1 MPLISDDLATVRI
14 IGTVLITIFG
24 AIGCS
29 APLAVTLIARR
40 QPKIMRYLSFVQLAL
55 TALGAGVVIS
65 TALVHILPD
74 GMEMLEKGGLGEEE
88 HAHGDVV
95 DVVNTTAL
103 SYNKNFTTT
112 TTTIAPTAAS
122 PKLHRFRARS
132 NIKLRETEDEGD
144 DDDDSEPYPYGP
156 MLMMVGMLVTYVVD
170 SELHKLADA
179 QQGATMKAH
188 VTELGIAVH
197 SVLVG
202 VAYGA
207 MTSLDSLNTLSIALM
222 LHQLCEGFAMG
233 PVIFKGARSTLHA
246 IVLIAI
252 FTFSL
257 PIGIGVGAIAL
268 QYGDPGS
275 KQANLSQGILS
286 CLAAGMLMYVGA
298 VEFLGGLQRATDGHD
313 HGHSHTSP
321 SHSQTD
327 TVNVTVNSQLLD
339 EQHSVGPLLP
349 TTGGGA
355 YGGFDDEGGSRAT
368 TQGHGATTTPE
379 ATFLTDYPLVGR
391 FVSHTMVLLGAA
403 LMAVVAIYA

>member
-1 MPLISDDLATVRI
+1 MALISSHTATVHIVGTILI
-14 IGTVLITIFG
+14 IVFG
-24 AIGCS
+24 ALGCGGPMVLTS
-29 APLAVTLIARR
+29 FAGRNAKV
-40 QPKIMRYLSFVQLAL
+40 MRYQSVLQLLL
-55 TALGAGVVIS
+55 TALGAGVVIC
-65 TALVHILPD
+65 TALLHILPD
-74 GMEMLEKGGLGEEE
+74 GMEMLVSGGLGGEG
-88 HAHGDVV
+88 GD
-95 DVVNTTAL
+95 DAP
-103 SYNKNFTTT
+103 TTT
-112 TTTIAPTAAS
+112 TTTTNTTFQPANMTTTP
-122 PKLHRFRARS
+122 
-132 NIKLRETEDEGD
+132 D
-144 DDDDSEPYPYGP
+144 DDDDEAYPYGP
-156 MLMMVGMLVTYVVD
+156 MLMLVGMLVTYVVD